1 MSDKITALMERD
13 RLRDLIHAAGAP
25 EVAAHTIPRVLVSRD
40 ASLLR
45 EPADEVE
52 PGPSPL
58 VVLAILG
65 MLIALFVAVVQL

>member
-25 EVAAHTIPRVLVSRD
+25 EVTAHTIPRVLVSRD
-40 ASLLR
+40 ASMLR
-45 EPADEVE
+45 APVDELAA
-52 PGPSPL
+52 GPSPL
-58 VVLAILG
+58 VVLAVLG